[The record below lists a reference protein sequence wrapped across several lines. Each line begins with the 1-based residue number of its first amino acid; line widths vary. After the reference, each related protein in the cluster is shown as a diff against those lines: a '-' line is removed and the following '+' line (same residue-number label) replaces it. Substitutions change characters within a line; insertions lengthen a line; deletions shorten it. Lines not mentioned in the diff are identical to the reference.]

1 MFEGGEGKKKSY
13 FRVAVKRRGNLSY
26 FVTQSARHVF
36 AAVAVSL
43 VICCM
48 LNYYMYQV
56 VLHLSQLEENKL

>member
-1 MFEGGEGKKKSY
+1 MFEGGEGKKKNY

-36 AAVAVSL
+36 AAVAVLL

>member
-1 MFEGGEGKKKSY
+1 M
-13 FRVAVKRRGNLSY
+13 KRRGNLSY
-26 FVTQSARHVF
+26 FVTQSVRHVF

>member
-1 MFEGGEGKKKSY
+1 MFEGGEGKKKNY

-26 FVTQSARHVF
+26 FVTQSARRVF

-43 VICCM
+43 VICCI

>member
-1 MFEGGEGKKKSY
+1 M
-13 FRVAVKRRGNLSY
+13 KRRGNLSY

-48 LNYYMYQV
+48 LYYYMYHV
-56 VLHLSQLEENKL
+56 LLHLSQLEENEL

>member
-1 MFEGGEGKKKSY
+1 MFEGGEDKKKISSCTETY
-13 FRVAVKRRGNLSY
+13 GTFLSY

-48 LNYYMYQV
+48 LYYYMYHV
-56 VLHLSQLEENKL
+56 LLHLSQLEENEL

>member
-1 MFEGGEGKKKSY
+1 MFEGGEDKKKN
-13 FRVAVKRRGNLSY
+13 FRVELKHRGNLSY

-48 LNYYMYQV
+48 LYYYMYHV
-56 VLHLSQLEENKL
+56 LLHLSQLEKNEL